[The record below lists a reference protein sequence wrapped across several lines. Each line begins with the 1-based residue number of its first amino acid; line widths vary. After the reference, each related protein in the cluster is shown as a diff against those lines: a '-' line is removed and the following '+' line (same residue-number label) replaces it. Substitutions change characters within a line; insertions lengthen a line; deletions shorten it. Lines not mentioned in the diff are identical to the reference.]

1 MCVCVQKEEMVFR
14 VCDKS
19 LDYIVPGLHGKVM
32 NRRKMLEEFLDSML
46 ERDEALGC
54 N

>member
-1 MCVCVQKEEMVFR
+1 MVFR
-14 VCDKS
+14 VCDKF

-32 NRRKMLEEFLDSML
+32 NRMKMLEECENSVL
-46 ERDEALGC
+46 ERDEALSC

>member
-1 MCVCVQKEEMVFR
+1 MVFR
-14 VCDKS
+14 VCEKF

-32 NRRKMLEEFLDSML
+32 NRMKMLEEFEDSVL
-46 ERDEALGC
+46 ERDEALGF